1 MLHFKWMR
9 NFEES
14 SMRFIVYLVFSCFIF
29 SCTTNEHPPIAFYY
43 WKQQFSLEKI
53 QKKLL
58 KDLNS
63 NKIYVKYFDV
73 VLENM
78 DKHAKPIALIDFK
91 SLPNQEVV
99 PCVYIQNNVFK
110 FTENQK
116 GLALKVS
123 KLVNQISKRQS
134 IRVKEIQLDCDW
146 TNTTQSHYFHFL
158 KELKILQPTT
168 IISSTI
174 RLHQLK
180 YPKETGI
187 PPVEKGVLMCYNM
200 DDIDR
205 FETPNSIIST
215 DVLAQYVTENTSYD
229 LPLDLALPVY
239 QWGLVF
245 RLGKLSLIANDITNK
260 DVANSNFKKVT
271 KNIYQVL
278 NNHYL
283 YGNYVCKGDLIRLEK
298 SSPKVIKSAINILN
312 SSDLTFN
319 QLILYHISQ
328 EHLNQYNEA
337 FFKQINRTIP

>member
-1 MLHFKWMR
+1 MR

-14 SMRFIVYLVFSCFIF
+14 SMRFIVYLIISLLIF
-29 SCTTNEHPPIAFYY
+29 SCSTKEHPPIAFYY

-215 DVLAQYVTENTSYD
+215 DVLAQYVTENTKYD

-245 RLGKLSLIANDITNK
+245 RLGKLSLIANDISYK

-283 YGNYVCKGDLIRLEK
+283 YGNYVYKGDLIRLETT
-298 SSPKVIKSAINILN
+298 SPALIKSAINILN

-328 EHLNQYNEA
+328 EHLNQYNEV

>member
-1 MLHFKWMR
+1 MR
-9 NFEES
+9 VIF
-14 SMRFIVYLVFSCFIF
+14 YLIFSCFIF
-29 SCTTNEHPPIAFYY
+29 SCTTKEHPPIALYY
-43 WKQQFSLEKI
+43 WKQTYSLQQN

-58 KDLNS
+58 SDLKS
-63 NKIYVKYFDV
+63 KKIYVKYFDV
-73 VLENM
+73 VLENK

-91 SLPNQEVV
+91 TKPNQEVI

-134 IRVKEIQLDCDW
+134 IRLKEIQLDCDW
-146 TNTTQSHYFHFL
+146 TNTTKSHYFQFL
-158 KELKILQPTT
+158 KELKKQQPTT

-180 YPKETGI
+180 YPEQTGI

-200 DDIDR
+200 DDIDH

-215 DVLAQYVTENTSYD
+215 DVFAQYVTKNTKYD
-229 LPLDLALPVY
+229 LTLDLALPIY

-245 RLGKLSLIANDITNK
+245 RLGQLSLIVNDICNK
-260 DVANSNFKKVT
+260 DLSNPNFKKVT
-271 KNIYQVL
+271 KNSYQVL

-283 YGNYVCKGDLIRLEK
+283 NGNYVCKGDLIRLET
-298 SSPKVIKSAINILN
+298 SSPSVIKSVIKILN
-312 SSDLTFN
+312 SSNITFN
-319 QLILYHISQ
+319 QLILYHLSQ
-328 EHLNQYNEA
+328 DHLNQYNEA

>member
-1 MLHFKWMR
+1 MR
-9 NFEES
+9 SFEES
-14 SMRFIVYLVFSCFIF
+14 SMRVIVYLIISLLIF
-29 SCTTNEHPPIAFYY
+29 SCSTKEHPPIAFYH
-43 WKQQFSLEKI
+43 WKQQFSLKQI

-58 KDLNS
+58 KDLKS
-63 NKIYVKYFDV
+63 KKIYVKYFDV
-73 VLENM
+73 VIENM
-78 DKHAKPIALIDFK
+78 DKNAKPIALIDFK

-110 FTENQK
+110 FTENHK

-168 IISSTI
+168 VISSTI

-215 DVLAQYVTENTSYD
+215 DVLAQYVTENTKYD

-245 RLGKLSLIANDITNK
+245 RLGKLSLIANDISYK

-283 YGNYVCKGDLIRLEK
+283 YGNYVCKGDLIRLETT
-298 SSPKVIKSAINILN
+298 SPALIKSAINILN

>member
-1 MLHFKWMR
+1 MR
-9 NFEES
+9 V
-14 SMRFIVYLVFSCFIF
+14 FIYLIISILIF
-29 SCTTNEHPPIAFYY
+29 SCSTKDHPPVSFYY
-43 WKQQFSLEKI
+43 WKQSYSLEKN
-53 QKKLL
+53 QKQLI
-58 KDLNS
+58 KDLKS
-63 NKIYVKYFDV
+63 NKIYIKYFDV

-91 SLPNQEVV
+91 SIPNQEVI

-110 FTENQK
+110 FVENQK

-123 KLVNQISKRQS
+123 KLINQISKRQS

-146 TNTTQSHYFHFL
+146 TNTTQSHYFQFL
-158 KELKILQPTT
+158 EELKTLESAT

-180 YPKETGI
+180 YPKETGV
-187 PPVEKGVLMCYNM
+187 PPVDKVVLMCYNM
-200 DDIDR
+200 DDIDH
-205 FETPNSIIST
+205 FETPNSILST
-215 DVLAQYVTENTSYD
+215 DVLAQYINENTRYE
-229 LPLDLALPVY
+229 LPLDLALPIY
-239 QWGLVF
+239 QWGLIF
-245 RLGKLSLIANDITNK
+245 RLGKLSLIANDLSKK

-283 YGNYVCKGDLIRLEK
+283 NGIYMCKGDLIRLET
-298 SSPKVIKSAINILN
+298 SSPTVIKATINILN

-337 FFKQINRTIP
+337 FFKQINSTIP

>member
-1 MLHFKWMR
+1 MR
-9 NFEES
+9 V
-14 SMRFIVYLVFSCFIF
+14 ILYLIISFFIF
-29 SCTTNEHPPIAFYY
+29 SCSTKEHPPVSFYY
-43 WKQQFSLEKI
+43 WKQSYSLEKN
-53 QKKLL
+53 QKQLI
-58 KDLNS
+58 KDLKS
-63 NKIYVKYFDV
+63 KRIYIKYFDV

-78 DKHAKPIALIDFK
+78 AKQAKPIALIDFK
-91 SLPNQEVV
+91 TLPNQEVV

-110 FTENQK
+110 FVENQK

-123 KLVNQISKRQS
+123 KLINQLSKRQS

-146 TNTTQSHYFHFL
+146 TNTTQSHYFQFL
-158 KELKILQPTT
+158 KELKTLQPAT

-180 YPKETGI
+180 YQKETGV
-187 PPVEKGVLMCYNM
+187 PPVDKGVLMCYNM
-200 DDIDR
+200 DDIDH

-215 DVLAQYVTENTSYD
+215 DVLAQYVNKNTRYD
-229 LPLDLALPVY
+229 LPLDLALPIY

-245 RLGKLSLIANDITNK
+245 RLGKLSLIANDISNK
-260 DVANSNFKKVT
+260 DVVNSNFKKVT

-283 YGNYVCKGDLIRLEK
+283 NGIYMCKGDLIRLEM
-298 SSPKVIKSAINILN
+298 SSPAVIKASINILN
-312 SSDLTFN
+312 TSDLTFN

-328 EHLNQYNEA
+328 EHLNQYNET